1 MQMTLTA
8 MQFKKHFTQNS
19 KGISTAVKHC
29 TIITSIQGWR
39 LFHKKLTG
47 WWRKGEVQRMI
58 SCSKHHCQYLEF
70 PSLLWHSWLGNGQG
84 RLPVQSV
91 LSITKVTQSN
101 SGACRRRPVNKTRS
115 GSSGSGS
122 WALWQLFLARIAS
135 CTSSSARCGLL
146 PQRSPPRAL
155 LKRLNRLRCR

>member
-84 RLPVQSV
+84 RFPCSQFSV
-91 LSITKVTQSN
+91 LRRLHRVTLEHAEEDQSTKLEAVAVAVVVEHYDS
-101 SGACRRRPVNKTRS
+101 
-115 GSSGSGS
+115 
-122 WALWQLFLARIAS
+122 FLARIAS